1 MEADPFAVAATMTT
15 SWRLL
20 EDDKKYLQL
29 QEIQKF
35 TTDCWIMF
43 RTMHFLSSFLQ
54 KPKGTMSNNILNINL
69 PCSVLLYSNFKLLSQ
84 SVEFLA

>member
-1 MEADPFAVAATMTT
+1 MNGTGLCRREICAVIFKLRSGGVSGLSDGVCVIGGGLEADPFAVAATMTT

-35 TTDCWIMF
+35 NICRCRIPI
-43 RTMHFLSSFLQ
+43 RHFFS
-54 KPKGTMSNNILNINL
+54 
-69 PCSVLLYSNFKLLSQ
+69 
-84 SVEFLA
+84 